1 MVPNNFEDVIVQ
13 EWEKDYKERDS
24 LRAGG
29 RPAPQATEEELG
41 TMFCNIDADA
51 ALRERDTP
59 CKSTTTLENWID
71 SRLSMPPEND
81 ATEIERLE
89 RLLDVKQIEI
99 LVLRRENNFYKE
111 LLDGNKE

>member
-13 EWEKDYKERDS
+13 EWVKDYAERNS
-24 LRAGG
+24 LVAAR
-29 RPAPQATEEELG
+29 QASVEELQ

-51 ALRERDTP
+51 ALYGRNTP
-59 CKSTTTLENWID
+59 CESTTTLENWVD

-99 LVLRRENNFYKE
+99 LVLRRENDFYKE